1 MRKRIKFIKL
11 WVLAVSLTASIST
24 VGLARILLPNNT
36 NTGVLIGEIDLSGD
50 GYPGQNLAVYLK
62 GVKGV
67 YDLHH
72 PTAVISQENKVF
84 IPHLLPIQK
93 GQKVLFKNSDPLSH
107 NVHVYWGRRS
117 MFNVVQ
123 GIDSSHEWV
132 PQRTGQY
139 VILCNIHTEM
149 SAFLLVLDH
158 PFFAIVDSPEDSKRT
173 SSQFKIQDVPEG
185 TYTLVVVRDVRGQL
199 VEREKEI
206 IIKAGETTAV
216 SIQL

>member
-1 MRKRIKFIKL
+1 MKKRIKLLKL
-11 WVLAVSLTASIST
+11 WILTVSLTASIST

-36 NTGVLIGEIDLSGD
+36 NTGVLIGEIDLARD
-50 GYPGQNLAVYLK
+50 GYPRQNLAVYLK

-67 YDLHH
+67 YDLQH
-72 PTAVISQENKVF
+72 PVAVLNQEDKVF
-84 IPHLLPIQK
+84 VPHLLPVQK
-93 GQKVLFKNSDPLSH
+93 GQKVLFKNSDPLTH

-123 GIDSSHEWV
+123 GIDSNHEWV
-132 PQRTGQY
+132 PQRIGQY

-185 TYTLVVVRDVRGQL
+185 TYTLVVVRDVRGKL

-206 IIKAGETTAV
+206 IIKAGETKAV
-216 SIQL
+216 SIKL

>member
-1 MRKRIKFIKL
+1 MKKRIKLLKL
-11 WVLAVSLTASIST
+11 WILTVSLTASIST

-36 NTGVLIGEIDLSGD
+36 NTGVLIGEIDLARD
-50 GYPGQNLAVYLK
+50 GYPRQNLAVYLK
-62 GVKGV
+62 GVTGV
-67 YDLHH
+67 YDLRH
-72 PTAVISQENKVF
+72 PVAVINQEDKVF

-123 GIDSSHEWV
+123 GIDSNHEWV
-132 PQRTGQY
+132 PQRIGQY

-185 TYTLVVVRDVRGQL
+185 TYTLVVVRDVRGKL

-206 IIKAGETTAV
+206 IIKAGETKAV
-216 SIQL
+216 SIKL